1 MILTDVCLCFEV
13 HQPFRLNKNFYWEK
27 KMFKRKA
34 IEELF
39 DHYFWSELDRKIFQR
54 IVERCYLPANK
65 IILKKIDEFKPTNKR
80 FKVSFSISGVF
91 LEQCQKFNPEV
102 IESFKQLASTG
113 CVEFLE
119 QTYYHSL
126 VSLYE
131 DKNEFKEQIHM
142 HRELIVETL
151 EYKPTFFENTE
162 LIYNNKIAE
171 VVEELGYKGI
181 FTEGADR
188 ILSGKSPNYVYKVK
202 DGDLKVLLR
211 NYQLTDDIGFRF
223 SSRKWE
229 EYPLTADKYASWLAA
244 TPGQC
249 INIFPDYETFGEHHH
264 PETGIKEF
272 LYHLPDEIS
281 KWENLKFATPTEIV
295 EKYNAVGEI
304 DVPEFS
310 TISWADLN
318 RDTSCWLGNAMQW
331 ACYQYE
337 KELEPKVKESGDL
350 TLLKIWRYLGESDH
364 LYYIYTGGGGPGE
377 VHSYFSPYEDAYNAF
392 ITYFS
397 ILHDFDVRV
406 RNAIKAADEA
416 FIFSTG
422 FGKFLD
428 IKAWSLRG
436 FFEAVKK
443 SPVESLEYHIQRGDF
458 ERWIRYSLGDEKL
471 ADQIKGL
478 KNRSGDLR
486 FELLNLI
493 NERLREKD
501 GVERAS

>member
-1 MILTDVCLCFEV
+1 
-13 HQPFRLNKNFYWEK
+13 
-27 KMFKRKA
+27 MFKKKA
-34 IEELF
+34 SEELF
-39 DHYFWSELDRKIFQR
+39 DYYFWSELDRKIFER
-54 IVERCYLPANK
+54 IAEKCYLPANE
-65 IILKKIDEFKPTNKR
+65 IILKKIDEFKHTNKP

-91 LEQCQKFNPEV
+91 LEQCKRFNPDV

-131 DKNEFKEQIHM
+131 DKNEFKEQIRM
-142 HRELIVETL
+142 HRELML
-151 EYKPTFFENTE
+151 EILDYKPTFFENTE
-162 LIYNNKIAE
+162 LIYNNRIAE

-181 FTEGADR
+181 FAEGVDR
-188 ILSGKSPNYVYKVK
+188 ILSGKTPNYVYKA
-202 DGDLKVLLR
+202 GNLKVLLR

-223 SSRKWE
+223 SSKKWE

-249 INIFPDYETFGEHHH
+249 INIFPDYETFGEHHW
-264 PETGIKEF
+264 PETGIREF
-272 LYHLPDEIS
+272 LYYLPDEIS

-295 EKYNAVGEI
+295 EKYSAIGEI

-331 ACYQYE
+331 ACYQYV
-337 KELEPKVKESGDL
+337 KDLEPKVKESGDL

-364 LYYIYTGGGGPGE
+364 LYYIYTRGGGPGE
-377 VHSYFSPYEDAYNAF
+377 VHSYFSHFEDAYNAF
-392 ITYFS
+392 ITFFS
-397 ILHDFDVRV
+397 ILHDFDARV
-406 RNAIKAADEA
+406 RNAIKAANEP

-422 FGKFLD
+422 PGKFLD
-428 IKAWSLRG
+428 IKAWGLRG
-436 FFEAVKK
+436 FFEAIKK
-443 SPVESLEYHIQRGDF
+443 IPVDSLEYHMQRGDF
-458 ERWIRYSLGDEKL
+458 ERWIRNSLGDSEL

-478 KNRSGDLR
+478 KVHSGDLR

-493 NERLREKD
+493 NERLGKY
-501 GVERAS
+501 G

>member
-1 MILTDVCLCFEV
+1 
-13 HQPFRLNKNFYWEK
+13 
-27 KMFKRKA
+27 MFKRKA

-54 IVERCYLPANK
+54 IAERCYLPTNK
-65 IILKKIDEFKPTNKR
+65 IILKKIDEFKHTSKQ
-80 FKVSFSISGVF
+80 FKVSFSISGIF
-91 LEQCQKFNPEV
+91 LEQCKKFNPEV

-131 DKNEFKEQIHM
+131 DKSEFKEQIRM
-142 HRELIVETL
+142 HRELIVETF

-171 VVEELGYKGI
+171 IVKELGYKGI
-181 FTEGADR
+181 FTEGANR
-188 ILSGKSPNYVYKVK
+188 ILSGRSPNYVYRAKAI
-202 DGDLKVLLR
+202 DLKVLLR

-223 SSRKWE
+223 SSKKWE

-249 INIFPDYETFGEHHH
+249 INIFPDYETFGEHHW
-264 PETGIKEF
+264 PETGIREF
-272 LYHLPDEIS
+272 LYYLPDAIA

-295 EKYNAVGEI
+295 EKYNAVEEI
-304 DVPEFS
+304 DVPEFN

-364 LYYIYTGGGGPGE
+364 LYYIYTSGGGPGE

-392 ITYFS
+392 ITFFS
-397 ILHDFDVRV
+397 ILHDFDARARDV
-406 RNAIKAADEA
+406 IKAADEP
-416 FIFSTG
+416 FIFSTDLN
-422 FGKFLD
+422 KFLD
-428 IKAWSLRG
+428 IKAWSLKG
-436 FFEAVKK
+436 FFEAIKK
-443 SPVESLEYHIQRGDF
+443 IPVESLKYHMQRGDF
-458 ERWIRYSLGDEKL
+458 ERWIRSSLRDEKL
-471 ADQIKGL
+471 ADQIKEL
-478 KNRSGDLR
+478 KDVEDLR
-486 FELLNLI
+486 SKFLNLI
-493 NERLREKD
+493 DERLKEKY
-501 GVERAS
+501 GAERTS